1 MEDKIKHMFPGLKPT
16 NMPTIVWLSDDT
28 DDKTNR
34 KIDGTIMK
42 NEPVGIAL
50 QRFNCF
56 KVDVLGMP
64 DGDLKTRYEKETP
77 GFYFFDPAAEFLNKV
92 TGKRATSLSMFS
104 KLMEHTWDK
113 SFTVRL
119 KVFSKQMKGVLD
131 QLDKYEVRKQG
142 VDRNR
147 AKLEEKPNPSLAKK
161 VEREEAELK
170 KFKDE
175 VEAAEKE
182 VIEGCALRPEFV
194 PEAAGD
200 SR

>member
-1 MEDKIKHMFPGLKPT
+1 VEDKIKHMFPDLKPT

-42 NEPVGIAL
+42 NEQVGIAL
-50 QRFNCF
+50 QRYNCF

-64 DGDLKTRYEKETP
+64 DGDLKTAYQKETP
-77 GFYFFDPAAEFLNKV
+77 GFYFFDPAAKYLNKV

-104 KLMEHTWDK
+104 KLMEHTWDE

-119 KVFSKQMKGVLD
+119 KVFSKQMKEILD

-147 AKLEEKPNPSLAKK
+147 AKLEERPNPSLAKK
-161 VEREEAELK
+161 VEMEDAELQ
-170 KFKDE
+170 KFKE
-175 VEAAEKE
+175 EIEAAEKE
-182 VIEGCALRPEFV
+182 IVEGCALRPEFV
-194 PEAAGD
+194 PEASGD